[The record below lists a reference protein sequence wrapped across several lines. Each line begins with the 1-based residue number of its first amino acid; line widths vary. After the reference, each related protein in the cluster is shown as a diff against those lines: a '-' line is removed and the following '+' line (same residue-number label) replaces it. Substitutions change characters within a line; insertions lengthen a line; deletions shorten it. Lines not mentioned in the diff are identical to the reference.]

1 MEKFIE
7 FMKTAWDKYNS
18 LERPMQ
24 AILIIFVVFAV
35 IGIFSNGLML
45 GLASACSVS
54 LLVSLAI
61 CIYRIVK
68 KQDVKI
74 YIAAF
79 VIFCVAGK
87 MFAFVDAKINDSF
100 SDHDL
105 EVVETTTIEDTTYE
119 TTTEQ
124 TTTET
129 TTETTTII
137 VTTTTKATTVKPE
150 VTTAAAVPY
159 SSSNTYDASASS
171 APAVSNDSGYSSNDA
186 DSNVYNSSVSDSS
199 DEVVYISRTG
209 SKYHRQSCRT
219 LKGNGIQS
227 TLSEALSMGLEPCK
241 VCNP

>member
-1 MEKFIE
+1 MEKFSQ
-7 FMKTAWDKYNS
+7 FMKTAWEKYNS
-18 LERPMQ
+18 LEKPMQ
-24 AILIIFVVFAV
+24 AILIIFVAFAAS
-35 IGIFSNGLML
+35 GFYFSGFWS

-54 LLVSLAI
+54 LLVYLAI

-100 SDHDL
+100 GNYDL
-105 EVVETTTIEDTTYE
+105 EIVETTTVEDTTYE

-129 TTETTTII
+129 TTETTIII
-137 VTTTTKATTVKPE
+137 VTTTTQTTTVKPE
-150 VTTAAAVPY
+150 VTTAAAVQN
-159 SSSNTYDASASS
+159 SNSNTYDASASNT
-171 APAVSNDSGYSSNDA
+171 PAVSNDSGYSSNDA
-186 DSNVYNSSVSDSS
+186 DNNVYDNNVSDSS

-209 SKYHRQSCRT
+209 SKYHRQNCRT

-227 TLSEALSMGLEPCK
+227 TLSEALSMGLEPCG
-241 VCNP
+241 VCHP

>member
-1 MEKFIE
+1 MGKFIE

-18 LERPMQ
+18 FERPMQ
-24 AILIIFVVFAV
+24 AILIIFVAFAAS
-35 IGIFSNGLML
+35 GLYFSGFWS

-100 SDHDL
+100 GAYDL
-105 EVVETTTIEDTTYE
+105 DVVETTTVENTTYE

-129 TTETTTII
+129 TTII
-137 VTTTTKATTVKPE
+137 VTTTTQTTTVKPE
-150 VTTAAAVPY
+150 ITTAAAVPY
-159 SSSNTYDASASS
+159 SISNTYDASASNTPS
-171 APAVSNDSGYSSNDA
+171 VSNDSGYSSNA
-186 DSNVYNSSVSDSS
+186 VDSNVYDSSVSDSS

-209 SKYHRQSCRT
+209 SKYHRQNCRT

-227 TLSEALSMGLEPCK
+227 TLSEALSMGLEPCG
-241 VCNP
+241 VCHP